1 MYKQKANGPSSV
13 HGEDK
18 KTAQETRT
26 SKSPTYIGFRVT
38 R

>member
-1 MYKQKANGPSSV
+1 MYKQKANGPSSA
-13 HGEDK
+13 HAEDK

-26 SKSPTYIGFRVT
+26 NKSPTYIGFRVI